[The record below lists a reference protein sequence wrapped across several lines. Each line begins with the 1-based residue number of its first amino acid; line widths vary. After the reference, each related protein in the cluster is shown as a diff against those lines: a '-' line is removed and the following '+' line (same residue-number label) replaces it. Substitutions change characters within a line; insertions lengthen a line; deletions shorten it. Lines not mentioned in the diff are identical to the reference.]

1 MPETA
6 ETMAMLVRLRAAI
19 DRADVAT
26 GKGAF
31 VPLFAFL
38 PLGRAIGFVDMCS
51 LQLVGQARGRAL
63 SRPHRG
69 SSPIFGQHC
78 TPGQGKA

>member
-1 MPETA
+1 VPETA
-6 ETMAMLVRLRAAI
+6 ETMAILVRLRAAI

-51 LQLVGQARGRAL
+51 LHLVGQARSGRAL
-63 SRPHRG
+63 RRSRWAPDL
-69 SSPIFGQHC
+69 GQHC
-78 TPGQGKA
+78 MPGPGKA